1 MTDSKAIEKI
11 IGAHPFFSLLSPEE
25 LTLFSKHFQEIQLN
39 TGATLT
45 QEGQILDS
53 IFLILTGNADA
64 KRQSISK
71 NHVGEIKIATFGPGE
86 TIGLMET
93 GLFSGTGLRTAT
105 VTAITPMTVLK
116 MGIHELNSFMQHQA
130 KLYTQFKKSTERIL
144 KMHFIKQLT
153 PFNSF
158 SNQAIA
164 HLMDDMETLIL
175 PAQQVIFHEGDVGK
189 ACYVIEKGEVDILKH
204 AGHPNNLER
213 VCTLTTNAFFG
224 EVTLL
229 TNAIYRNATA
239 IAKTDCQLL
248 CISKKSLL
256 ATLEKEHA
264 AKHVFGEFVNLNCV
278 PQKNPATT
286 LIQSL
291 TSEQTPITILEN
303 TKTHEKLY
311 LSALELELWHAMDS
325 KHSLHQLL
333 RQFSKSFAKNES
345 ESLKNF
351 LLKLIELHFIV
362 ANSVPLVIKRE
373 GFLKKLAR
381 FLKFKRRK
389 GP

>member
-1 MTDSKAIEKI
+1 MTDPKAIEKI
-11 IGAHPFFSLLSPEE
+11 ISTHPFFSLLSPEE

-39 TGATLT
+39 PGEKLT
-45 QEGQILDS
+45 EEGQILDS

-93 GLFSGTGLRTAT
+93 GLFSATGLRTAT

-116 MGIHELNSFMQHQA
+116 MDIHELNNFMHHHA
-130 KLYTQFKKSTERIL
+130 KLYTQFKKSTEHIL

-158 SNQAIA
+158 SNEAIA
-164 HLMDDMETLIL
+164 HLMNNIETLLL
-175 PAQQVIFHEGDVGK
+175 PAQQVIFHEGDIGN
-189 ACYVIEKGEVDILKH
+189 ACYVVEKGEVEILKYSADDAH
-204 AGHPNNLER
+204 LEPI
-213 VCTLTTNAFFG
+213 CTLTTNALFG

-239 IAKTDCQLL
+239 VTKTNCQLL
-248 CISKKSLL
+248 SISKKSLL
-256 ATLEKEHA
+256 AVLEKEQA
-264 AKHVFGEFVNLNCV
+264 AKHVFGEFINLNCV
-278 PQKNPATT
+278 PKKNQATT
-286 LIQSL
+286 LIQTQ
-291 TSEQTPITILEN
+291 TSEQTPITVLEN

-311 LSALELELWHAMDS
+311 LSTLELELWHAMDA
-325 KHSLHQLL
+325 KQTLHQLL
-333 RQFSKSFAKNES
+333 RQFSKSFEKSES
-345 ESLKNF
+345 ESLKSF

-362 ANSVPLVIKRE
+362 ANSVPLVTKKRE
-373 GFLKKLAR
+373 GFVKKLAR
-381 FLKFKRRK
+381 FLKFRS
-389 GP
+389 